1 MITSDGPLPTNWED
15 LQSEINAEQAIVAQ
29 CRGEAKVC
37 PSPAAASFIAI
48 LNQGEQHDG
57 VARIGHIN
65 RAINLAIQGLGN
77 QKSDRWTPPLTALAR
92 GSGDCK
98 QFAVLKY
105 VALNNVGFARED
117 LRIAIVMDKT
127 VYRQH
132 AVVAVRNAGRW
143 LILDNRSSILV
154 DSSDVTA
161 HYIPLNV
168 LDHRGVRE
176 FVGAPSIVQEAA
188 RFIGKLFRVRAHP
201 RTALAWK

>member
-1 MITSDGPLPTNWED
+1 MPR
-15 LQSEINAEQAIVAQ
+15 
-29 CRGEAKVC
+29 RGE
-37 PSPAAASFIAI
+37 SLSIAGGSQFYWI
-48 LNQGEQHDG
+48 LNQGERQDG

-176 FVGAPSIVQEAA
+176 FVGAPSIVPKAA
-188 RFIGKLFRVRAHP
+188 RFIGK
-201 RTALAWK
+201 

>member
-1 MITSDGPLPTNWED
+1 MGLLPTNWEA

-48 LNQGEQHDG
+48 LNQGERQDG

-65 RAINLAIQGLGN
+65 RAINFAIRGLGN

-117 LRIAIVMDKT
+117 RRIAIVMDKT
-127 VYRQH
+127 VHRQH

-161 HYIPLNV
+161 QYIPLNV

-176 FVGAPSIVQEAA
+176 FVGAPSIVQKAA
-188 RFIGKLFRVRAHP
+188 RFIGK
-201 RTALAWK
+201 